1 MSREEKTQ
9 WNGRV
14 YNTDKLKEDYDKLKQ
29 IGEKVQAVYGENITY
44 DRINVISNLTMLSSK
59 DENTLA
65 RVFDEKILTK
75 LMGY

>member
-1 MSREEKTQ
+1 MKII
-9 WNGRV
+9 NGRWV
-14 YNTDKLKEDYDKLKQ
+14 DHNGESITVFNYNKLKQ

>member
-1 MSREEKTQ
+1 MKII
-9 WNGRV
+9 NGKWADHNGEPITAFN
-14 YNTDKLKEDYDKLKQ
+14 YNQLKQ
-29 IGEKVQAVYGENITY
+29 IGEKVQAVYGKDITY

-65 RVFDEKILTK
+65 RVFDEKMLTK

>member
-1 MSREEKTQ
+1 MKIV
-9 WNGRV
+9 NGKWADHNGEPITV
-14 YNTDKLKEDYDKLKQ
+14 FNYNQLKQ

-65 RVFDEKILTK
+65 RVFDEKMLTK

>member
-1 MSREEKTQ
+1 MKIS
-9 WNGRV
+9 NGRWV
-14 YNTDKLKEDYDKLKQ
+14 DHNGEPITVFNYNKLKQ

-44 DRINVISNLTMLSSK
+44 DRINVISSLATLSSK
-59 DENTLA
+59 DERTLA

>member
-1 MSREEKTQ
+1 MKIV
-9 WNGRV
+9 NGKWADHNGEPITAFN
-14 YNTDKLKEDYDKLKQ
+14 YNQLKQ

-65 RVFDEKILTK
+65 RVFDEKMLTK

>member
-1 MSREEKTQ
+1 MKII
-9 WNGRV
+9 NGRWV
-14 YNTDKLKEDYDKLKQ
+14 DHNGEPITAFNYDKLKQ
-29 IGEKVQAVYGENITY
+29 IGEKVQAVYGEDITY

-59 DENTLA
+59 DESTLA

>member
-1 MSREEKTQ
+1 MRIS
-9 WNGRV
+9 NGRWV
-14 YNTDKLKEDYDKLKQ
+14 DHNGEPITVFNYNQLKQ
-29 IGEKVQAVYGENITY
+29 IGEKVQAVYGKDITY

-65 RVFDEKILTK
+65 RVFDEKMLTK

>member
-1 MSREEKTQ
+1 MKII
-9 WNGRV
+9 NGKWADCNGEPITV
-14 YNTDKLKEDYDKLKQ
+14 FNYNKLKQ

-65 RVFDEKILTK
+65 RVFDEKMLTK

>member
-1 MSREEKTQ
+1 MKII
-9 WNGRV
+9 NGKWADCNGEPITAFN
-14 YNTDKLKEDYDKLKQ
+14 YNQLKQ

-59 DENTLA
+59 EENTLVK
-65 RVFDEKILTK
+65 VFDENILTK